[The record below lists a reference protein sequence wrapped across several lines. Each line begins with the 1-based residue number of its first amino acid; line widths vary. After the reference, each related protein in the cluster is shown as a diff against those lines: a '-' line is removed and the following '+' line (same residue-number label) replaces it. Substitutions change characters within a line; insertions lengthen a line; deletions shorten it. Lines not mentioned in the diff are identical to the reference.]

1 MQHAPARELLHF
13 IKNSPTCYHVTENIR
28 QKLLANG
35 YTELSERE
43 RSVAQL
49 IALRKTN
56 REIAETLFLSEGTV
70 KQYGNAIYTKLGL
83 TGNTK
88 RRTLIAMLGEAKNGK

>member
-43 RSVAQL
+43 RW
-49 IALRKTN
+49 
-56 REIAETLFLSEGTV
+56 EIGRAHV
-70 KQYGNAIYTKLGL
+70 
-83 TGNTK
+83 
-88 RRTLIAMLGEAKNGK
+88 

>member
-1 MQHAPARELLHF
+1 VVGAR
-13 IKNSPTCYHVTENIR
+13 
-28 QKLLANG
+28 LANR
-35 YTELSERE
+35 EVAER
-43 RSVAQL
+43 L
-49 IALRKTN
+49 YLT
-56 REIAETLFLSEGTV
+56 EGTV